1 MERAAARFWGS
12 LTLGAHCNGWVAGP
26 GGRAAMLW
34 IGRRAPHKATDPGR
48 LDNLVGGGVP
58 DGQSPDEAL
67 WREGWEEAGFGLW
80 TYFVAVLAYIGAG
93 AALVVRR
100 FARVSA

>member
-1 MERAAARFWGS
+1 MAGR
-12 LTLGAHCNGWVAGP
+12 GAVVGGRPVPDHS
-26 GGRAAMLW
+26 GGRARGPCLR
-34 IGRRAPHKATDPGR
+34 G
-48 LDNLVGGGVP
+48 VGAEFESVQ
-58 DGQSPDEAL
+58 D
-67 WREGWEEAGFGLW
+67 EAGFGLW

>member
-1 MERAAARFWGS
+1 MSLVPSVRRAYATVGV
-12 LTLGAHCNGWVAGP
+12 VAWFLISFP
-26 GGRAAMLW
+26 IANILVFAIGGVGRYAVFASPFDFIYGCTLW
-34 IGRRAPHKATDPGR
+34 IFG
-48 LDNLVGGGVP
+48 VGAEFESV
-58 DGQSPDEAL
+58 Q
-67 WREGWEEAGFGLW
+67 EEAGFGLW